1 MELVENLAL
10 NSKKTIFN
18 LVYPVILENIFQTIV
33 LFLNMVM
40 LSHLGTKELAAAG
53 LANTIIM
60 AIINIFLGFQ
70 IGATSLIAQAVG
82 AKDFKKAKELV
93 NFVILF
99 AFLFG
104 LLVTIILF
112 PLKRR
117 LMFLMGAEKE
127 VALKGEEYL
136 TFIILFILFRMVFL
150 INNGILRG
158 YGDTKT
164 PMLISLIFQTLTILL
179 NYLLI
184 FGRLFFPPLGI
195 KGAGLGTGI
204 GAFTSSLLSLF
215 IIKNK
220 IREKVKKVINLSYL
234 REFIRISFPAA
245 SEQLLLNLG
254 FLTFIRIVSSLGTI
268 SLAAHQIAVR
278 IESLSFMP
286 GSAFGIVATTL
297 AGQALGAQRKDLLNL
312 AFKKTAFYCFLIMSL
327 IALSFFFFPHFYVSL
342 FNPEREVRNYA
353 TLLVRIATFEQPQL
367 AFYFVLAGTLR
378 GMGDTLSPML
388 STLFSTF
395 FIRVGLI
402 YLLAISLKLGIIG
415 VWYGTVFDWTIR
427 ALILSFFYKRN
438 LNKLNQENF
447 RLI

>member
-1 MELVENLAL
+1 MIDLVENLAA
-10 NSKKTIFN
+10 NSKKTIFT
-18 LVYPVILENIFQTIV
+18 LVYPVILENIFQTVV

-40 LSHLGTKELAAAG
+40 LSHLGTEELAAAG

-82 AKDFKKAKELV
+82 AKDFQKAKELV
-93 NFVILF
+93 NFVIFF
-99 AFLFG
+99 AFIFG
-104 LLVTIILF
+104 LLITFLLF
-112 PLKRR
+112 PLKQK
-117 LMFLMGAEKE
+117 LMVLMGAEKA
-127 VALKGEEYL
+127 VAIKGEEYL
-136 TFIILFILFRMVFL
+136 TFIILFILFRLVFL

-164 PMLISLIFQTLTILL
+164 PMLISLTFQTLTVLL

-195 KGAGLGTGI
+195 KGASLGTGI
-204 GAFTSSLLSLF
+204 GALTASLLSLF
-215 IIKNK
+215 IIKRRIK
-220 IREKVKKVINLSYL
+220 EKVKKIINLFYL
-234 REFIRISFPAA
+234 KEFIRISFPAA
-245 SEQLLLNLG
+245 SEQFLLNLG
-254 FLTFIRIVSSLGTI
+254 FLTFMRIVSSLGTI

-297 AGQALGAQRKDLLNL
+297 AGQALGAQRKELLNL
-312 AFKKTAFYCFLIMSL
+312 AFKKTALYSLLIMSL
-327 IALSFFFFPHFYVSL
+327 IALSFFFFPHFYVAL

-353 TLLVRIATFEQPQL
+353 KLLVRIATFEQPQL
-367 AFYFVLAGTLR
+367 AFYFVFAGTLR

-388 STLFSTF
+388 CALFSTF

-402 YLLAISLKLGIIG
+402 YLLAITLKLGIIG

-438 LNKLNQENF
+438 LNKLNQKIF
-447 RLI
+447 V